1 MKVWVLWE
9 QLVDER
15 IMWGVFSSRESM
27 EKAISELYKKYGTD
41 VGNVWWEEYEL
52 DELIV
57 Y

>member
-9 QLVDER
+9 DYLDDR

-27 EKAISELYKKYGTD
+27 EKAINELYKKYGTD

-52 DELIV
+52 DKLSSG
-57 Y
+57 